1 MIRSTAIAT
10 ALLVTGCATN
20 PDDLPGYYVSSKK
33 YEDHTCEE
41 IQVEA
46 QEISWRVRGLYGDT
60 KRAAQTDAALMAATM
75 VVFWPA
81 AFFLGGNEM
90 DEAQYS
96 MLKGEMNALERASKL
111 KECNIAFLQTETVK

>member
-1 MIRSTAIAT
+1 MESQAIS
-10 ALLVTGCATN
+10 
-20 PDDLPGYYVSSKK
+20 Y
-33 YEDHTCEE
+33 
-41 IQVEA
+41 
-46 QEISWRVRGLYGDT
+46 RVRGLYGDT

-96 MLKGEMNALERASKL
+96 MLKGEMEALERASTI
-111 KECNIAFLQTETVK
+111 KECNIAFLQTQQAK